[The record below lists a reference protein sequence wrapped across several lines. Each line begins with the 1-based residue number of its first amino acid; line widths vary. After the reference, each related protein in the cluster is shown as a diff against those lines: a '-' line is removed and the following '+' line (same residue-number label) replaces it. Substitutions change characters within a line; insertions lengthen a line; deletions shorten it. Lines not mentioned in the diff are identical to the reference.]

1 MLSLYVDNPSDLHFV
16 FDGNGGSC
24 VYQDKNS
31 LRCETKFRCF
41 PMKGGGWMVY
51 APTEYI
57 SDKGHY
63 LASLTFLGY
72 KDGEEI
78 PVDPDLELLSEIDS
92 KHPTNEVYTFTDNGL
107 IVKTLQNGKIIT
119 TEYHWDGEIMVAL

>member
-1 MLSLYVDNPSDLHFV
+1 
-16 FDGNGGSC
+16 
-24 VYQDKNS
+24 
-31 LRCETKFRCF
+31 
-41 PMKGGGWMVY
+41 MVY